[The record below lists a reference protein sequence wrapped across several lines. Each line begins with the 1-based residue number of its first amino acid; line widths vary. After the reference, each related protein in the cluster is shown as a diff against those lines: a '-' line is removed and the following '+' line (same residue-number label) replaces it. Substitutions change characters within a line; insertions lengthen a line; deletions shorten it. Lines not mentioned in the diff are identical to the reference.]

1 MRGIGPL
8 NLLIGVSLAFVIGTS
23 TDSYTQ
29 TTALR
34 GARVMNEA
42 TRGTHSS
49 YSASSIPR
57 FPRST
62 LSTELAAS
70 RLPDESPDVFIDCR
84 HSRLSAGNER

>member
-49 YSASSIPR
+49 CSASSIPR
-57 FPRST
+57 FSPVYPLDRVSSMEAPR
-62 LSTELAAS
+62 
-70 RLPDESPDVFIDCR
+70 
-84 HSRLSAGNER
+84 